1 VIRTA
6 ITEAAFDAIA
16 KTMPLGSVGY
26 EDGTNEKDERL
37 IWLAPHGE
45 PAAGNARSEREL
57 QRCDPQAG
65 GWGPRAEAVMT
76 MRALIIATAFVSVG
90 VSPALAE
97 TLFCSTSFQGYRV
110 CDDGHGYRS
119 TEWEWQ
125 GMTIG
130 QDSDGSRW
138 TTSRWRDGDITT
150 VTRPER

>member
-1 VIRTA
+1 MERIFGRRGRRQRGAASSGGDSVIRTA

-65 GWGPRAEAVMT
+65 GCSSRK
-76 MRALIIATAFVSVG
+76 S
-90 VSPALAE
+90 VSPAQR
-97 TLFCSTSFQGYRV
+97 FSSFRQFWCKLYRF
-110 CDDGHGYRS
+110 RKN
-119 TEWEWQ
+119 Q
-125 GMTIG
+125 
-130 QDSDGSRW
+130 
-138 TTSRWRDGDITT
+138 
-150 VTRPER
+150 